1 MRITGGKLKGRF
13 TETPYGKMAIR
24 PAMDKMRESVFAIL
38 GTSLE
43 NKSFLDLFS
52 GSGTIALEAVSH
64 GATDV
69 SLCEMDKSKAKIVF
83 SNVKMAEEVGVRIK
97 CHFMAVELY
106 LKRCKEKFDY
116 IFMDPPFPYKF
127 RKELVETA
135 GTRKLLKEGGTL
147 MIHYPEEDALPDS
160 IGNLVLKDKRVYG
173 RSIVNFYS
181 YSENV
186 IDESEGKTPAADDS
200 SRDENSQNST
210 EKTEN

>member
-38 GTSLE
+38 GSKLE
-43 NKSFLDLFS
+43 GKSFLDLFS

-106 LKRCKEKFDY
+106 LKRCKDKFDF

-135 GTRKLLKEGGTL
+135 GKRMMLKENGLL
-147 MIHYPEEDALPDS
+147 MIHYPEEDALPDE
-160 IGNLVLKDKRVYG
+160 IENLVLVDKRIYG

-181 YSENV
+181 YKN
-186 IDESEGKTPAADDS
+186 KS
-200 SRDENSQNST
+200 SGNSDST
-210 EKTEN
+210 EINGK

>member
-38 GTSLE
+38 GSKLE
-43 NKSFLDLFS
+43 GKSFLDLFS

-106 LKRCKEKFDY
+106 LKRCKDKFDF

-135 GTRKLLKEGGTL
+135 GKRMMLKENGLL
-147 MIHYPEEDALPDS
+147 MIHYPEEDALPDE
-160 IGNLVLKDKRVYG
+160 IENLVLVDKRIYG

-181 YSENV
+181 YKNNSSGN
-186 IDESEGKTPAADDS
+186 SDS
-200 SRDENSQNST
+200 TKINA
-210 EKTEN
+210 K

>member
-1 MRITGGKLKGRF
+1 MSITGGKLKGRF

-38 GTSLE
+38 GSKLE
-43 NKSFLDLFS
+43 GKSFLDLFS

-106 LKRCKEKFDY
+106 LKRCKDKFDF

-135 GTRKLLKEGGTL
+135 GKRMMLKENGLL
-147 MIHYPEEDALPDS
+147 MIHYPEEDALPDE
-160 IGNLVLKDKRVYG
+160 IENLVLVDKRIYG

-181 YSENV
+181 YKNN
-186 IDESEGKTPAADDS
+186 S
-200 SRDENSQNST
+200 SGNSDST
-210 EKTEN
+210 EINAK

>member
-38 GTSLE
+38 DPVLE
-43 NKSFLDLFS
+43 GKSFLDLFS

-83 SNVKMAEEVGVRIK
+83 QNVKMAEEVGVRIK

-127 RKELVETA
+127 RKELIETA
-135 GTRKLLKEGGTL
+135 GTKMMLKEHGRL
-147 MIHYPEEDALPDS
+147 LIHYPEEDALPDK
-160 IGNLVLKDKRVYG
+160 IGNLVLVDKRVYG
-173 RSIVNFYS
+173 RSIVNFYA
-181 YSENV
+181 YE
-186 IDESEGKTPAADDS
+186 T
-200 SRDENSQNST
+200 
-210 EKTEN
+210 KTEDVAQEQQTSQG